1 MILRKT
7 VVLGAGAWGTTIA
20 NLLSKK
26 GEDVT
31 VWTFEDEVVEDVKRN
46 AENSRYLPGV
56 KLNKELVF
64 TSSLKEAV
72 SNKDI
77 VIVAQPSKY
86 IPALMNNLKPFVKK
100 NWIVPI
106 ITKGLIFSDKVHL
119 LAEFTQNELQIPEK
133 NVFSLS
139 GPNFA
144 VEISRDLPALSTI
157 AGKDVKMLKELQHF
171 FSTPLFRVYGN
182 TDIVGVQLGGP
193 MKNVI
198 AIAAGIIAEMEL
210 GKNIHA
216 ALLTRGSQEMKR
228 LLSAMGARNETIFGL
243 SCLGDL
249 ILTCSSS
256 KSRNF
261 WAGLKLAQGIS
272 TEYLMKES
280 GKTIEGIDN
289 LKALLSLSKSLKVEL
304 PISSML
310 ETIIFGNKDPKKA
323 ILELMNREL
332 KFE

>member
-1 MILRKT
+1 MLGKA
-7 VVLGAGAWGTTIA
+7 VVLGGGAWGTTIA

-31 VWTFEDEVVEDVKRN
+31 VWTYEEEVVKDFEQN
-46 AENSRYLPGV
+46 NENSKYLPGV
-56 KLNKELVF
+56 KLSKKLTFTNVLKDAVLNKKV
-64 TSSLKEAV
+64 
-72 SNKDI
+72 

-86 IPALMNNLKPFVKK
+86 IPSLMKDLRPFVKSD
-100 NWIVPI
+100 WIVTI

-119 LAEFTQNELQIPEK
+119 LAEYIHTELKISEE
-133 NVFSLS
+133 NIFSLS

-144 VEISRDLPALSTI
+144 AEISRNLPALSTI
-157 AGKDVKMLKELQHF
+157 AGKDVKMLKELQEY

-182 TDIVGVQLGGP
+182 TDIIGVQLGGP
-193 MKNVI
+193 TKNVI
-198 AIAAGIIAEMEL
+198 AIAAGMIAAMGL

-228 LLSAMGARNETIFGL
+228 LLQAMGAKNETIFGL
-243 SCLGDL
+243 ACLGDL

-256 KSRNF
+256 KSRNY
-261 WAGLKLAQGIS
+261 WAGVQLAKGVS
-272 TEYLMKES
+272 TEYLIKES

-289 LKALLSLSKSLKVEL
+289 LKALITLSKSFNVEL

-310 ETIIFGNKDPKKA
+310 ETIVFGKIDPKKA